1 VSDAVATS
9 GKQKTMYNEKLASA
23 ILESLG
29 AQFPD
34 VVHFKDLRELL
45 PEFSDVSDQDCLK
58 VLDALLRKDF
68 ITGVP
73 LREGSGLADL
83 ANIMITPNG
92 QTESAG
98 QGRRP
103 PQQIATPNQS
113 EDRKFAQL
121 AIDEARKSVAEDDR
135 LHPKVGVVV
144 VKDGRV
150 LATAYRGEVLGCHGE
165 YIALEKKLR
174 DVPLSE
180 ATVYTTLE
188 PCSRR
193 NPPKIPCAE
202 RLVDRNIGRV
212 VLGILDPDEGV
223 HGRGQMR
230 LRKAKIATDFFPSD
244 LMAQIEE
251 LNRDFIRDRESR
263 SEKNKSSE
271 SPLEIIFDVQNPSQ
285 RFWSME
291 SPKDGNGQ
299 VARSAVWEYRV
310 EIKNNSSQTLRDV
323 LVTREHLGQ
332 MSIRPIEVV
341 FDRTKKNFCDIN
353 PHTSELAIVV
363 RWPIPITQPGM
374 LSSETALE
382 YGPIKLVASA
392 ADTLPAIKVFEFD
405 YQKVP
410 MLREVITNPAAE
422 KIVSSPKSVKSPGKI
437 HFVPDRYNHGWAR
450 DDGRTD
456 VRAGGTFTYDGEDT
470 LKIVDA
476 FVKGLAPRAMWAQ
489 PLDAPGM
496 LISRFDFNPHNPVR
510 LIFHLTSDPVTA
522 ERGKHMRF
530 QVVFRD
536 VYNQTYELDPVDF
549 PWIGGP
555 VSVAP
560 TVAPTAM
567 WRSLSERLK
576 AIDAKPIPVW
586 AEWIYTIETK
596 QCEWWIRHPS
606 EVAVKLC
613 TELCKEGGKMLLLE
627 TEFCRRFSDVAAIN
641 DDGDRWLAGVHKVTG
656 IGKVRG
662 EGKTVNHGV
671 VTHSENGEIRDL
683 LGASQVLCQ
692 MAVNGFTE

>member
-1 VSDAVATS
+1 
-9 GKQKTMYNEKLASA
+9 MYNLKLASA
-23 ILESLG
+23 ILESLD

-34 VVHFKDLRELL
+34 MVHFKDLRGRL
-45 PEFSDVSDQDCLK
+45 PEFSDVSDLDWLK

-73 LREGSGLADL
+73 LRDGPGLADL
-83 ANIMITPNG
+83 ANITITPNG

-98 QGRRP
+98 LRLRT
-103 PQQIATPNQS
+103 PQQIAAPNQS

-135 LHPKVGVVV
+135 PHPKVGVVV

-202 RLVDRNIGRV
+202 RLVDRKIGRV
-212 VLGILDPDEGV
+212 VLGILDPDERV

-230 LRKAKIATDFFPSD
+230 LRKANIATDFFPSD

-251 LNRDFIRDRESR
+251 LNRDFIRDRESAVLPTTV
-263 SEKNKSSE
+263 
-271 SPLEIIFDVQNPSQ
+271 SPLEIIFDSSNPAR

-291 SPKDGNGQ
+291 SVTNEKGEVLPGSVLQ
-299 VARSAVWEYRV
+299 YRV
-310 EIKNNSSQTLRDV
+310 EIRNDSSKTVKNVS
-323 LVTREHLGQ
+323 VTREHVGQ
-332 MSIRPIEVV
+332 MPIRPVDLI
-341 FDRTKKNFCDIN
+341 FDKTKKPVCDIN
-353 PHTSELAIVV
+353 PNHSELAVV
-363 RWPIPITQPGM
+363 FNWPIPTNPVGL
-374 LSSETALE
+374 LSGTTARE
-382 YGPIKLVASA
+382 YGPIKLIASA
-392 ADTLPAIKVFEFD
+392 ADTLPTTKVFEFD
-405 YQKVP
+405 YQQSP
-410 MLREVITNPAAE
+410 MLREVITNHAAE
-422 KIVSSPKSVKSPGKI
+422 NIVSSAKSVKSQGKI
-437 HFVPDRYNHGWAR
+437 HFVPDRYNYGWAR
-450 DDGRTD
+450 NDGRTD
-456 VRAGGTFTYDGEDT
+456 VRVGGTFTYDGDET

-476 FVKGLAPRAMWAQ
+476 FVKGLTPRAMLAQ
-489 PLDAPGM
+489 SLDASGM
-496 LISRFDFNPHNPVR
+496 LITRLDLSPHNPLR
-510 LIFHLTSDPVTA
+510 LVFNLASDPIAA
-522 ERGKHMRF
+522 ERGKPMRF

-560 TVAPTAM
+560 AVAPTAI
-567 WRSLSERLK
+567 WRSLSDRFK

-596 QCEWWIRHPS
+596 QYEWWIRHSS

-613 TELCKEGGKMLLLE
+613 IELCKEGGKMLLMA

-641 DDGDRWLAGVHKVTG
+641 DDGDRWLAGVHKVAG

-662 EGKTVNHGV
+662 EGESVNHGV
-671 VTHSENGEIRDL
+671 VTHSENGEIRDFP
-683 LGASQVLCQ
+683 GASQVLCQ